1 MSDSS
6 SIPTPALPSY
16 SQVACIGAGASAIAL
31 GASLK
36 RWYGLEDIRFFERQT
51 DYGGTWHINTYP
63 GCACD
68 VPSALYSFSFAP
80 NAQWSKLMP
89 SQQEI
94 KSYQDGVVA
103 TYDLKQRMTF
113 RTEVKRCV
121 WRDDASRWVLFLL
134 NVETGEE
141 STHECQVLFSAT
153 GHFAEPRPCE
163 IPGASSFQGNIIHSA
178 RWDHS
183 VSLEG
188 KRVVVV
194 GNGCTAAQIVPAIV
208 KRTKHLTQIIRSQHW
223 IFPATNFTYP
233 KILKWIFEYIPLA
246 LKLHRLHIFLLAE
259 NGFRLFPMT
268 DRAARLRQKRRIEVE
283 KYMKETAPAKYHDIL
298 IPDFEIGC
306 KRRIFDDG
314 YLKSLHSENLSLTT
328 AKILE
333 IVPEGVRTS
342 DGIVAADVIVL
353 ATGFKTNQF
362 TPFMEIVGRN
372 GSLDD
377 HWKRYDGPEAYNC
390 SAMSGFPNFFLLFGP
405 NAGTGHTSALMAAE
419 NSVNYALRVL
429 KPVFEKGADS
439 VELTQVAEDE
449 YSQRVQDALRNR
461 VWNAGCQ
468 SWYQNDKNWNA
479 MAYPWSQAYFWYR
492 SLFPINSHW
501 NVRTRNPKKFRIG
514 MYWTILPIIL
524 SLSFLAS
531 RTENTLAIGPAILD
545 FGKNMLSSVRHATIS
560 GFMESLIRGAKGLF

>member
-1 MSDSS
+1 MSNSS
-6 SIPTPALPSY
+6 SMPVPALPSY

-36 RWYGLEDIRFFERQT
+36 RWYSLEDIRFFERQT
-51 DYGGTWHINTYP
+51 DCGGTWHINTYP

-94 KSYQDGVVA
+94 KAYQDGVVA
-103 TYDLKQRMTF
+103 TYDLRQRMIF
-113 RTEVKRCV
+113 RTEVTRCV
-121 WRDDASRWVLFLL
+121 WRDDASRWVLFLR

-163 IPGASSFQGNIIHSA
+163 IPGASSFQGDIIHSA
-178 RWDHS
+178 RWDPN

-208 KRTKHLTQIIRSQHW
+208 KQTKSLTQIIRSQHW

-233 KILKWIFEYIPLA
+233 KILKWIFEYIPFA
-246 LKLHRLHIFLLAE
+246 LKLHRLHIFLIAE
-259 NGFRLFPMT
+259 NGFRMFPMT
-268 DRAARLRQKRRIEVE
+268 NRAARLRQKRRKEVE
-283 KYMKETAPAKYHDIL
+283 KYMKETAPPKYHDIL

-362 TPFMEIVGRN
+362 TPFMEIVGRD
-372 GSLDD
+372 GSLTD

-449 YSQRVQDALRNR
+449 YSHRVQDALRKR

-501 NVRTRNPKKFRIG
+501 NVRTRGPRKSQIG
-514 MYWTILPIIL
+514 TYWTIIPILVGL
-524 SLSFLAS
+524 SIAAS
-531 RTENTLAIGPAILD
+531 RTGNIWTVGPMLLD
-545 FGKNMLSSVRHATIS
+545 FGKNMLSSIRHMSTS
-560 GFMESLIRGAKGLF
+560 GFAENWINIAKG